1 MKTDDALENVAK
13 RSKFSET
20 CIFLIHNYIAQN
32 LRECRKTEINIVY
45 DSKGNVNYMIS
56 SSLIN
61 VVKT

>member
-20 CIFLIHNYIAQN
+20 CHISHTQLAQN

>member
-13 RSKFSET
+13 RSKFSSHT
-20 CIFLIHNYIAQN
+20 QLAQN

>member
-20 CIFLIHNYIAQN
+20 CIFHTQLAQN

>member
-20 CIFLIHNYIAQN
+20 CIFLIHNSH
-32 LRECRKTEINIVY
+32 KTEINIVY